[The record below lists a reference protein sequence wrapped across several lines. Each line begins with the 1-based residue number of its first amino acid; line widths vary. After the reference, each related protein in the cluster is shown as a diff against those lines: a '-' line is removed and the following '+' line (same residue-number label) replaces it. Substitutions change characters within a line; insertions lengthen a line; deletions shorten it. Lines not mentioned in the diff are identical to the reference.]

1 MRSAEKN
8 PVVRRTKIVATL
20 GPASD
25 RGDEL
30 ARMIAAGV
38 DVVRLNFSH
47 GEHSE
52 QRRRVAAVRATAKEQ
67 GRDVGVLMDL
77 QGPKIRIQC
86 FRDGEIELCEGDI
99 FTLDASLAP
108 DAGDALHVGVSYKN
122 LPRDVN
128 AGNVLVLGDGEI
140 MLEVQ
145 TIEGP
150 RIGCKV
156 LAGGVLSDH
165 KGLNRRGGG
174 LSAEALTDKDREDIR
189 IAAELECDYL
199 AVSFPRHASDVEQAR
214 RLLRQAGGEGAIVA
228 KIERAEAVENLDAI
242 LLASDAVMIARGD
255 LAVEIGDA
263 LLPGVQKRI
272 VRHAREHNTAIIV
285 ATQMMESM
293 VTSPVPTRAEILD
306 VANAVL
312 DGTDAVMLSE
322 ETAVGRHP
330 AKVVEA
336 MARVC
341 LGAEE
346 EPPADRHRHGT
357 DGYFMRVDETIAN
370 AAMYISRHLD
380 LRALVALTESGTT
393 ALYMSRLRSGIPIYA
408 LTPHQA
414 TRRRMTLYRGVY
426 PVPFDGR
433 DESDGDELHEAVAT
447 LAKRKAVGPDDL
459 ILITHG
465 KFRGV
470 AGGTNSL
477 HLVRVGDILNSR

>member
-1 MRSAEKN
+1 MHN
-8 PVVRRTKIVATL
+8 PDINPIARRTKIVATL
-20 GPASD
+20 GPATD

-30 ARMIAAGV
+30 ARMVAAGV

-47 GEHSE
+47 GEHAE
-52 QRRRVAAVRATAKEQ
+52 QRRRVAAVRAVAKEQ

-77 QGPKIRIQC
+77 QGPKIRIQR
-86 FRDGEIELCEGDI
+86 FRNEEIELAEGDV
-99 FTLDASLAP
+99 FTLDTSLAP
-108 DAGDALHVGVSYKN
+108 DAGDALQVGVSYKN
-122 LPRDVN
+122 LPHDVSD
-128 AGNVLVLGDGEI
+128 GDVLVLGDGEI
-140 MLEVQ
+140 ALEIQ

-150 RIGCKV
+150 RVHCKV
-156 LAGGVLSDH
+156 LAGGSLSDH

-174 LSAEALTDKDREDIR
+174 LSAEALTEKDREDIKV
-189 IAAELECDYL
+189 AAELECDYL
-199 AVSFPRHASDVEQAR
+199 AVSFPRNASDIERAR
-214 RLLRQAGGEGAIVA
+214 RLLREAGGEGAIVA
-228 KIERAEAVENLDAI
+228 KIERSEAVENLDAI
-242 LLASDAVMIARGD
+242 ILASDAVMIARGD

-263 LLPGVQKRI
+263 LLPGVQKRV
-272 VRHAREHNTAIIV
+272 VRRARDHNTAVIV

-330 AKVVEA
+330 AKVVQA

-346 EPPADRHRHGT
+346 EPSAEGNRRSKDEH
-357 DGYFMRVDETIAN
+357 FMRVDKTIAN
-370 AAMYISRHLD
+370 AAMFIARHLD
-380 LRALVALTESGTT
+380 LRALVALTVSGTT

-426 PVPFDGR
+426 PVPFDEQDG
-433 DESDGDELHEAVAT
+433 SGGDELHEAVAT
-447 LAKRKAVGPDDL
+447 LAKLEVVAEDDL

-465 KFRGV
+465 EFRGV
-470 AGGTNSL
+470 TGGTNSL
-477 HLVRVGDILNSR
+477 HLLRVGDILNSR